1 MGERAGNTRA
11 GRALRIAAAALV
23 CAVVVACGGGPGA
36 AGGTT
41 AQDANGT
48 VQLVMAPDPVWKW
61 LEDQG
66 IKQEMEQKAG
76 IQVLASSSWDE
87 FGVYAGGHADVIS
100 AATYEVP
107 DLEEATG
114 EPATVFGMYN
124 GDRSILA
131 VAAGS
136 PAQNLCDLRGKKI
149 ATYTAVSITLIWGMY
164 AKKFCDLDLRAGGG
178 DYEVVVTDVQNMS
191 SLVARGDADACLCL
205 PDFAIPDLAGGALR
219 PLYDAKSAAQVY
231 AQHFGSNKQADS
243 HPQTNVFVARKAW
256 VERNPEEA
264 NFLIALWDRGIKE
277 WETNRDAIIDAYPE
291 DFAVRTPEESAFL
304 KDWLENRYDWFA
316 PTAFL
321 DQQWVTEETELFDL
335 MKQTGFMDEE
345 VAAPNF
351 TVLTPST

>member
-1 MGERAGNTRA
+1 MGEQAGRTRA
-11 GRALRIAAAALV
+11 GRLRRTAGAALV
-23 CAVVVACGGGPGA
+23 CAVVAACGAGPDDAGA
-36 AGGTT
+36 TT
-41 AQDANGT
+41 AEDANGT

-61 LEDQG
+61 LESQG
-66 IKQEMEQKAG
+66 IKQEMEEKAG
-76 IQVLASSSWDE
+76 IQILASSSWDE

-114 EPATVFGMYN
+114 EPATIFGMYN

-131 VAAGS
+131 VAADN
-136 PAQNLCDLRGKKI
+136 PAQNLCDLEGKKI
-149 ATYTAVSITLIWGMY
+149 ATYTSVSITLIWGMY
-164 AKKFCDLDLRAGGG
+164 AKQFCNLDLRAGGG
-178 DYEVVVTDVQNMS
+178 DYELVVTDIQNLS

-205 PDFAIPDLAGGALR
+205 PDFAIPELSSAALR
-219 PLYDAKSAAQVY
+219 PLYDAKSATQVY
-231 AQHFGSNKQADS
+231 AEHFGSNKEAFS

-277 WETNRDAIIDAYPE
+277 WEANRDAIIDAYPE

-316 PTAFL
+316 PSAFL
-321 DQQWVTEETELFDL
+321 DEKWVSEETELFDL
-335 MKQTGFMDEE
+335 MKQTGFMDEGL
-345 VAAPNF
+345 ATPNF
-351 TVLTPST
+351 TVLKPSA

>member
-1 MGERAGNTRA
+1 MREPAGSTRA
-11 GRALRIAAAALV
+11 GRLRKIAAAALV
-23 CAVVVACGGGPGA
+23 CVVAAACGS
-36 AGGTT
+36 AGG
-41 AQDANGT
+41 AGEAEDADGT

-61 LEDQG
+61 LESQG
-66 IKQEMEQKAG
+66 IKQEMEEAAG

-114 EPATVFGMYN
+114 EAATIFGKYN

-131 VAAGS
+131 VAADN
-136 PAQNLCDLRGKKI
+136 PAQNLCDLQGKRI
-149 ATYTAVSITLIWGMY
+149 ATYTSVSITLIWGMY
-164 AKKFCDLDLRAGGG
+164 AKQFCDLDLRAGGG
-178 DYEVVVTDVQNMS
+178 DYEVVVTDIQNMA

-205 PDFAIPDLAGGALR
+205 PDFAIPELSGGALR
-219 PLYDAKSAAQVY
+219 PLYDGKAASQLY
-231 AQHFGSNKQADS
+231 AEHFGSNKEASS

-264 NFLIALWDRGIKE
+264 NFLIALWDRGITE
-277 WETNRDAIIDAYPE
+277 WEANRDAIIDAYPE
-291 DFAVRTPEESAFL
+291 DFAVRTPQESAFL

-321 DQQWVTEETELFDL
+321 DQQWVSEEVQLFDF
-335 MKQTGFMDEE
+335 MKQTGFMDED
-345 VAAPNF
+345 VAAPSF
-351 TVLTPST
+351 TVLTPPA

>member
-1 MGERAGNTRA
+1 MGERAGKPRSV
-11 GRALRIAAAALV
+11 RALRIAAAALV
-23 CAVVVACGGGPGA
+23 CAVVVACGGGPGVS
-36 AGGTT
+36 GTT
-41 AQDANGT
+41 AEDANGT

-66 IKQEMEQKAG
+66 IKQEMEQEAG

-136 PAQNLCDLRGKKI
+136 PAQNLCDLKGKKI
-149 ATYTAVSITLIWGMY
+149 ATYTSVSITLIWGMY

-219 PLYDAKSAAQVY
+219 PLYDGKAAAQVY
-231 AQHFGSNKQADS
+231 AEHFGSNKQADT

-277 WETNRDAIIDAYPE
+277 WEANRDAIIDAYPE
-291 DFAVRTPEESAFL
+291 DFAVRSPEESAFL
-304 KDWLENRYDWFA
+304 KDWLANRYDWFA

-335 MKQTGFMDEE
+335 MKQTGFMDED

>member
-1 MGERAGNTRA
+1 MGERAGSTRA
-11 GRALRIAAAALV
+11 GRALRTAAAALV
-23 CAVVVACGGGPGA
+23 CAVVAACGGGPGA
-36 AGGTT
+36 AGTTT
-41 AQDANGT
+41 AEAANGT

-76 IQVLASSSWDE
+76 VQILASSSWDE

-131 VAAGS
+131 VAAGN

-149 ATYTAVSITLIWGMY
+149 ATYTSVSITLIWGMY

-178 DYEVVVTDVQNMS
+178 DYEVVVTDIQNMS

-205 PDFAIPDLAGGALR
+205 PDFAIPELSGGALR
-219 PLYDAKSAAQVY
+219 PLYDAKSATQLY
-231 AQHFGSNKQADS
+231 AQHFGSNKAADS

-256 VERNPEEA
+256 VERNPREA
-264 NFLIALWDRGIKE
+264 NFLIALWDRGITE

-321 DQQWVTEETELFDL
+321 DQQWVAEETELFDL
-335 MKQTGFMDEE
+335 MKQTGFMDEK
-345 VAAPNF
+345 VPAPNF
-351 TVLTPST
+351 TILTPSA

>member
-1 MGERAGNTRA
+1 
-11 GRALRIAAAALV
+11 LRIAAAALV
-23 CAVVVACGGGPGA
+23 CAVVAACGGGPGA
-36 AGGTT
+36 AGTT
-41 AQDANGT
+41 AEDANGT

-136 PAQNLCDLRGKKI
+136 PAQNLCDLKGKKI
-149 ATYTAVSITLIWGMY
+149 ATYTSVSITLIWGMY

-219 PLYDAKSAAQVY
+219 PLYDGKAAAQVY
-231 AQHFGSNKQADS
+231 AEHFGSNKQADS

-256 VERNPEEA
+256 VELNPEEA

-277 WETNRDAIIDAYPE
+277 WEANRDAIIDAYPE
-291 DFAVRTPEESAFL
+291 DFAVRSPEESAFL
-304 KDWLENRYDWFA
+304 KDWLANRYDWFA

-335 MKQTGFMDEE
+335 MKETGFMDED

>member
-1 MGERAGNTRA
+1 MGERAGKPRA
-11 GRALRIAAAALV
+11 ARALRIAAAALV

-36 AGGTT
+36 AGTT
-41 AQDANGT
+41 AEDANGT

-136 PAQNLCDLRGKKI
+136 PAQNLCDLKGKKI
-149 ATYTAVSITLIWGMY
+149 ATYTSVSITLIWGMY
-164 AKKFCDLDLRAGGG
+164 AKKFCNLDLRAGGG

-219 PLYDAKSAAQVY
+219 PLYDGKAAAQVY
-231 AQHFGSNKQADS
+231 AEHFGSNKQADS

-256 VERNPEEA
+256 VERNPQEA

-277 WETNRDAIIDAYPE
+277 WEANRDAIIDAYPE
-291 DFAVRTPEESAFL
+291 DFAVRSPEESAFL
-304 KDWLENRYDWFA
+304 KDWLANRYDWFA

-335 MKQTGFMDEE
+335 MKETGFMDED